1 MAKMT
6 REQMDQYEKFE
17 ATDGELKIKFG
28 SENAMIYLSLTKVKK
43 SVLIEVLNQLG
54 KQFGFVIIPGF
65 STTLEELMSM
75 LCTPCDGQLQ

>member
-28 SENAMIYLSLTKVKK
+28 AENAMTYLSLTKVKK
-43 SVLIEVLNQLG
+43 AYL
-54 KQFGFVIIPGF
+54 
-65 STTLEELMSM
+65 
-75 LCTPCDGQLQ
+75 